1 MAADAPGNP
10 SLAVF
15 TDDEGNICGAV
26 LLGESGDEAS
36 PIPDPTTAHG
46 GLRVREVA
54 IPEDLHEEELGPS
67 IFEAY
72 EISEEQGEATLRRI
86 GNTP

>member
-1 MAADAPGNP
+1 MVADTPGKP

-15 TDDEGNICGAV
+15 TDDEGNIRGAV

-36 PIPDPTTAHG
+36 PVPDPTTAHG
-46 GLRVREVA
+46 GVRVREVA
-54 IPEDLHEEELGPS
+54 IPEDLPEGELGPG

-72 EISEEQGEATLRRI
+72 EISEEQGEATLRRL